1 MGERVPGVAAP
12 GDRVTLH
19 YRLSTPEGAEI
30 LSTFHWEPVQVRL
43 GSDDLHPNLQRCV
56 EGLACGERHRFY
68 LQAAAAFGVGDSAL
82 EQEVPLETFP
92 ADLTPKPENLI
103 EFTLPNG
110 VTVSGIVRSVTDSA
124 ARVDFNHPLS
134 GCDVVFEVE
143 VLRIDE

>member
-1 MGERVPGVAAP
+1 MGERVPGVAAT

-30 LSTFHWEPVQVRL
+30 LNTFHQEPVQVRL

-56 EGLACGERHRFY
+56 EGLPCGQRRRFY
-68 LQAAAAFGVGDSAL
+68 LQAAAAFGVSDPAL
-82 EQEVPLETFP
+82 EQDVPLEVFP
-92 ADLTPKPENLI
+92 AGIAPTPENLI

-110 VTVSGIVRSVTDSA
+110 VAVSGIVRSVTDRA

-134 GCDVVFEVE
+134 DCDVVFEVE